1 MKNFKIM
8 LCFLAGLA
16 ASNVA
21 LAKTEQVTLKKNLIL
36 SGEAIIFPTTK
47 GEVVL
52 NASMLPEKVAKQMKP
67 FKKGQCLQIQSQN
80 GFFKDTNDGQYIQS
94 IRPCAKKKQAK
105 IG

>member
-8 LCFLAGLA
+8 LFFLAGFA

-94 IRPCAKKKQAK
+94 IRPCAKKK
-105 IG
+105 

>member
-1 MKNFKIM
+1 MKNFKII
-8 LCFLAGLA
+8 LCCLAGFA

-94 IRPCAKKKQAK
+94 IRLCAKKK
-105 IG
+105 

>member
-8 LCFLAGLA
+8 LCFLVGLA

-47 GEVVL
+47 GEVIL
-52 NASMLPEKVAKQMKP
+52 NASMLSEKVAKQMKP

-94 IRPCAKKKQAK
+94 IRPCAKKK
-105 IG
+105 

>member
-1 MKNFKIM
+1 MKNFKIL
-8 LCFLAGLA
+8 LCFLAGLV

-52 NASMLPEKVAKQMKP
+52 NASMLQDKVAKQMKP
-67 FKKGQCLQIQSQN
+67 FKKGQCLQIQSQH

-94 IRPCAKKKQAK
+94 IRPCAKKK
-105 IG
+105 

>member
-1 MKNFKIM
+1 MKSFKIM

-94 IRPCAKKKQAK
+94 IRPCAKKK
-105 IG
+105 

>member
-1 MKNFKIM
+1 M
-8 LCFLAGLA
+8 LCFLAGLV

-94 IRPCAKKKQAK
+94 IRPCAKKK
-105 IG
+105 